1 MIDVDC
7 DEDIFNSE
15 VFSEFDG
22 EVANLIKMANK
33 SAVKLVSLVTRYFP
47 GNRYNVCGSIICLT
61 FVHNRF

>member
-1 MIDVDC
+1 MTATECDDMINLD
-7 DEDIFNSE
+7 FS
-15 VFSEFDG
+15 SEFDG

-47 GNRYNVCGSIICLT
+47 GNRNNDCGGTFYLT